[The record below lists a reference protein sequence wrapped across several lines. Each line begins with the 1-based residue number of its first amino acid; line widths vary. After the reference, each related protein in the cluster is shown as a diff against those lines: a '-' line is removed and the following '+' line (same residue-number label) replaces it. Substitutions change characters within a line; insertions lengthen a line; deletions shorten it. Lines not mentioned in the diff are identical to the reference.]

1 MTRYPGVRSLIPNSV
16 PANKHLVSPMLGA
29 CKKGLK
35 MTPVTTL
42 LVTILIAALSAPSA
56 WAACN
61 ISDGKLE
68 EAILKKP
75 EFRDPENRQMVQD
88 LRRLRD
94 SAFIL
99 WSYGQT
105 DACEQLLGHIRELV
119 AAPSMGSL
127 GGSDEDEVEQQIA
140 AGEPMVQKGGA
151 VIGNRNNIDAAPLT
165 KFAEMVPLMRADEIM
180 GAEVRTSDDEIVGEV
195 RNIIIGTEGRR
206 DYAIVAT
213 GGFFVPGK
221 DSIVVSLRY
230 LRVSR
235 ERSSFYL
242 ALTKTDLAAV
252 PLMPNN
258 NYEWLSDEAWLARNN
273 LLFSVEPKQ
282 DKWQE

>member
-1 MTRYPGVRSLIPNSV
+1 MTLVRTFFV
-16 PANKHLVSPMLGA
+16 V
-29 CKKGLK
+29 
-35 MTPVTTL
+35 
-42 LVTILIAALSAPSA
+42 ILIAVLGAPSA

-61 ISDGKLE
+61 ISDAKLE

-75 EFRDPENRQMVQD
+75 EFRDPENRQMVRD

-221 DSIVVSLRY
+221 DSIVVSLRH

-252 PLMPNN
+252 PLMPSN